1 MTDRQD
7 YEVTGMN
14 AGMPSQASCQWTA
27 DPAPMRLELIGVS
40 KAFDSKVVA
49 DRIDL
54 SVRQGE
60 AFALLG
66 PSGSGKS
73 TLLRIVAGLEAA
85 DAGKVRI
92 AGRDMAHVPP
102 WKRNLGMVFQQY
114 AVFPHMSV
122 AANVGY
128 GLKVRGRS
136 RQEIEARVQA
146 LLRMVGLEGMGT
158 KNASLL
164 SGGEQQRVALA
175 RALAPEPAI
184 LLLDEPLSALDEKI
198 RREMQGEL
206 KRIQRATGTTFIYV
220 THDQEEAL
228 AVSDRI
234 AVLNRG
240 RIAQLATPEEIFRQP
255 ATRFVAEFFRGCNVL
270 TADFDPSAEGG
281 LGLFLAG
288 TPLHIDVASREPATE
303 SASLALRA
311 ENIVVGPV
319 AETCAIRLEAQI
331 LETTYRGSSIDYA
344 LRLIDGQRLTAS
356 MPEPASDGSNGR
368 TRVGFNPA
376 DLVLLRD

>member
-1 MTDRQD
+1 
-7 YEVTGMN
+7 
-14 AGMPSQASCQWTA
+14 MPTT
-27 DPAPMRLELIGVS
+27 LELASIS
-40 KAFDSKVVA
+40 KAFDGKVVA

-54 SVRQGE
+54 TVKRGE
-60 AFALLG
+60 FFTLLG

-85 DAGKVRI
+85 EDGQVRI
-92 AGRDMAHVPP
+92 AGQDVAGVAP
-102 WKRNLGMVFQQY
+102 WNRNLGMVFQQY

-128 GLKVRGRS
+128 GLKVRGCS
-136 RQEIEARVQA
+136 RREIDARVET
-146 LLRMVGLEGMGT
+146 LLSMVGLQGMDS

-206 KRIQRATGTTFIYV
+206 KRIQRRTGTTFIYV

-228 AVSDRI
+228 AMSDRI
-234 AVLNRG
+234 AVLNHG
-240 RIAQLATPEEIFRQP
+240 KVVQLAAPEEIFRRP

-270 TADFDPSAEGG
+270 TAEAAASPENGATFV
-281 LGLFLAG
+281 LAG
-288 TPLHIDVASREPATE
+288 TPLDIDVSSREPAPQ
-303 SASLALRA
+303 SVGLAVRA
-311 ENIVVGPV
+311 ENLVVGTA
-319 AETCAIRLEAQI
+319 AESCAIRLQAQV
-331 LETTYRGSSIDYA
+331 LETTYRGSNTDYA
-344 LRLIDGQRLTAS
+344 LRLADGQRLTAS
-356 MPEPASDGSNGR
+356 SPLAASDGANGQ
-368 TRVGFNPA
+368 TWVGLDPQA
-376 DLVLLRD
+376 LVILQD

>member
-60 AFALLG
+60 AFTLLG

-136 RQEIEARVQA
+136 RQEIEA
-146 LLRMVGLEGMGT
+146 
-158 KNASLL
+158 
-164 SGGEQQRVALA
+164 
-175 RALAPEPAI
+175 
-184 LLLDEPLSALDEKI
+184 
-198 RREMQGEL
+198 
-206 KRIQRATGTTFIYV
+206 
-220 THDQEEAL
+220 
-228 AVSDRI
+228 
-234 AVLNRG
+234 
-240 RIAQLATPEEIFRQP
+240 
-255 ATRFVAEFFRGCNVL
+255 
-270 TADFDPSAEGG
+270 
-281 LGLFLAG
+281 
-288 TPLHIDVASREPATE
+288 
-303 SASLALRA
+303 
-311 ENIVVGPV
+311 
-319 AETCAIRLEAQI
+319 QI